1 MKKIGS
7 GFAYPSKQNRQC
19 FGFPLAKKIGNGL
32 AYPSKKNRLCFGF
45 PLQQKSAVVWHAL
58 QTKIGSGLASPTK
71 TKAIPFVAALLPLC
85 VFAAALWHSFT
96 FLPPFILNPLCYIGP
111 WWETQQ
117 THSFSPKFLEVAAW
131 CRKSILGV
139 DAGIIAF
146 RKWQIG
152 RVSLQIA
159 GDYVCEVFLVPAGA
173 VSWHLSG
180 VCEVVARKLGGGC
193 DDAAYWSRETISIV
207 R

>member
-1 MKKIGS
+1 MFWFPPRQK
-7 GFAYPSKQNRQC
+7 NRQW
-19 FGFPLAKKIGNGL
+19 FGIPF
-32 AYPSKKNRLCFGF
+32 KN
-45 PLQQKSAVVWHAL
+45 KSAVFWVPPPT
-58 QTKIGSGLASPTK
+58 QIGSGLACPSNKNRKWFGIPYENK
-71 TKAIPFVAALLPLC
+71 TIPFVAALLPLC

-159 GDYVCEVFLVPAGA
+159 GDYVCEVSLIPAGA

>member
-1 MKKIGS
+1 M
-7 GFAYPSKQNRQC
+7 FWFPPRQQNRQL
-19 FGFPLAKKIGNGL
+19 FGIPFKK
-32 AYPSKKNRLCFGF
+32 KWLCFGF
-45 PLQQKSAVVWHAL
+45 PLQQKSAVGWHAL

-117 THSFSPKFLEVAAW
+117 THSFSLKFLEVAAW

-152 RVSLQIA
+152 RVT
-159 GDYVCEVFLVPAGA
+159 
-173 VSWHLSG
+173 
-180 VCEVVARKLGGGC
+180 LG
-193 DDAAYWSRETISIV
+193 
-207 R
+207 